1 MAAAEAVAKALGVG
15 IHRCTS
21 PALVAEET
29 LLATTAD
36 WGRALA
42 ADGVAQRWRVHG
54 EPALPLTHSLGAA
67 AARPHRPQ

>member
-1 MAAAEAVAKALGVG
+1 MAAADVVAKALGVSV
-15 IHRCTS
+15 HRCTS

-42 ADGVAQRWRVHG
+42 GNG
-54 EPALPLTHSLGAA
+54 MALG
-67 AARPHRPQ
+67 